1 MNSSSPFK
9 LKAYCINLD
18 RRPENYVK
26 IQSEFGDVLALE
38 RYPGIDGSANG
49 MGGQRALYETNKCL
63 FNKIYNSDDIHLPCV
78 AIIEDDVVKTEWF
91 ESYFNKLI
99 PFLQSDAEWDFI
111 ALEFFLHYDRS
122 TIEPYTDI
130 LYKVSKH
137 RNAGFM
143 IYNTKFI
150 RKMVQQFKEWDAAGN
165 WHLLDMSMTH
175 DPRFIKLVPSQFMVK
190 QTPHISDVV
199 NDFNDWT
206 PSYDRTAQYMKDY
219 MLSYEASYSKRRV

>member
-26 IQSEFGDVLALE
+26 IQSEFADILALE

-78 AIIEDDVVKTEWF
+78 AIIEDDVAKTEYF
-91 ESYFNKLI
+91 EEYFNRLL
-99 PFLQSDAEWDFI
+99 PFLQSDAKWDFI
-111 ALEFFLHYDRS
+111 ALEYFLHFDRS
-122 TIEPYTDI
+122 TIEPYTDS

-150 RKMVQQFKEWDAAGN
+150 RKMVEQFKEWDGN
-165 WHLLDMSMTH
+165 WHILDMTMTH
-175 DPRFIKLVPSQFMVK
+175 DPRFIKLVPSQFLVR
-190 QTPHISDVV
+190 QIPHISDVV
-199 NDFNDWT
+199 NAFNDWT
-206 PSYDRTAQYMKDY
+206 VSYDITHKYMKEY
-219 MLSYEASYSKRRV
+219 LMAHYKLRV